1 MFVSP
6 DAGTSGEEPSESVA
20 EPVAA
25 AACPVTASPSAPS
38 APSAPHHPMENH
50 TGNLSPPPHL
60 HFIYLLLTAAPGTP
74 APPYSL
80 TAPLGATQRPT
91 PATPHSGSFVRELN
105 KLPHV
110 WKHFS
115 QRLFLSF
122 SHRPTSEPPLPLVA
136 TTQTPTPTLA
146 FCSSSPTL
154 PDTSSHLWKA
164 PCISCSSLTDCESH
178 LS

>member
-38 APSAPHHPMENH
+38 APSAPHHPTENH
-50 TGNLSPPPHL
+50 TGNLSPH
-60 HFIYLLLTAAPGTP
+60 HFIYLLLTAAPGMP

-80 TAPLGATQRPT
+80 TATLGAT

-110 WKHFS
+110 
-115 QRLFLSF
+115 
-122 SHRPTSEPPLPLVA
+122 
-136 TTQTPTPTLA
+136 
-146 FCSSSPTL
+146 
-154 PDTSSHLWKA
+154 
-164 PCISCSSLTDCESH
+164 
-178 LS
+178 